1 MSPAL
6 AGSRCSVEGR
16 RERKGRKDG
25 KKEELLEKCELGK
38 EQDTAASSRA
48 DLGWAW
54 LWDGALRR

>member
-1 MSPAL
+1 M
-6 AGSRCSVEGR
+6 EGR